1 MIYTKTIKEAYS
13 ADVLV
18 AGGGPAGICAAVAA
32 ARQNMN
38 VILVERY
45 GAVGG
50 NLTLGNVS
58 PILGKVSEGT
68 MYDEII
74 SLLSAKHNAEEKIE
88 TRNGKEIHI
97 DSEEAKGILIKF
109 LYDNNVKVLLQT
121 PVVDVILNGNTING
135 VILNTPMGLKA
146 IKAKR
151 VIDATGDGMIAYLCG
166 CDYKVGRD
174 DDGLTQPVTLEFTV
188 HNVDETK
195 AIMCFGGSDP
205 VKLPDGRK
213 YSEFCAECEKN
224 GVLPKNVSIVRLHKT
239 FYKGERN
246 VNATQLNGFNALNEE
261 EYYAAEVELRIQI
274 EKIVNFLRK
283 YIPGYENCEV
293 KTTASTLGVRE
304 SRRIMGEYVIND
316 GDVENGN
323 HYDDAVV
330 HDAWFLIDIHNPSG
344 GGQAEGHSKMANP
357 YDIRYGAIVPLGVDN
372 LLTSGRCISGTHRAH
387 ASYRVMAI
395 CMATGEAA
403 GIAAALSISEGVTP
417 RRLEALRIRNTL
429 KNNGVIL

>member
-1 MIYTKTIKEAYS
+1 MIYNKCIEEVYN

-58 PILGKVSEGT
+58 PILGKVSKGT

-74 SLLSAKHNAEEKIE
+74 SLLSEKHSNEEKVE

-121 PVVDVILNGNTING
+121 PVVDVILNDNTING
-135 VILNTPMGLKA
+135 VIINTPVGLKA

-151 VIDATGDGMIAYLCG
+151 VIDATGDGTISYLCG

-174 DDGLTQPVTLEFTV
+174 GDGLTQPVTLEFTV
-188 HNVDETK
+188 NNVDEKK

-344 GGQAEGHSKMANP
+344 GGQAEGHSKMAVP
-357 YDIRYGAIVPLGVDN
+357 YDIRYGALVPVSVDN

-403 GIAAALSISEGVTP
+403 GIAAALSVLENVTP
-417 RRLEALRIRNTL
+417 RCLEVSKIRHIL

>member
-1 MIYTKTIKEAYS
+1 M
-13 ADVLV
+13 
-18 AGGGPAGICAAVAA
+18 
-32 ARQNMN
+32 
-38 VILVERY
+38 
-45 GAVGG
+45 
-50 NLTLGNVS
+50 
-58 PILGKVSEGT
+58 
-68 MYDEII
+68 
-74 SLLSAKHNAEEKIE
+74 
-88 TRNGKEIHI
+88 
-97 DSEEAKGILIKF
+97 
-109 LYDNNVKVLLQT
+109 
-121 PVVDVILNGNTING
+121 
-135 VILNTPMGLKA
+135 
-146 IKAKR
+146 
-151 VIDATGDGMIAYLCG
+151 
-166 CDYKVGRD
+166 
-174 DDGLTQPVTLEFTV
+174 
-188 HNVDETK
+188 DETK

-387 ASYRVMAI
+387 ASYRVMEI